1 MTTGAAAKRPRI
13 NPLSP
18 CRPILS
24 RDESVGVRTALDSG
38 RGFDGALLRWEDD
51 GGARSPVAPA
61 SGDGAP
67 RLGGTT
73 VNGRGKNPVVI
84 VQESLEDDRDG
95 GGWHFYLRRFAGRF
109 GRED

>member
-1 MTTGAAAKRPRI
+1 
-13 NPLSP
+13 
-18 CRPILS
+18 
-24 RDESVGVRTALDSG
+24 
-38 RGFDGALLRWEDD
+38 
-51 GGARSPVAPA
+51 
-61 SGDGAP
+61 
-67 RLGGTT
+67 